1 MPLGTGA
8 DTGRHDAGRRDK
20 SSVEPIAMSDLESP
34 EVRAIEHAWQ
44 KWRGF
49 HAMPPR
55 ESLVPRDLG
64 RYMMNVSLVRVLD
77 DGEDYEFRIIGDA
90 HLRAYGSTFMGKY
103 MRDVIAIAPRFGRLL
118 KASFDLVR
126 TTGRP
131 YAFHGVVGYDAPDT
145 RFSSFE
151 TCYLP
156 FGAGQNA
163 VTDIL
168 NAASYSLRGQA

>member
-1 MPLGTGA
+1 MQLETGT
-8 DTGRHDAGRRDK
+8 DIGRYQAGRRDR

-44 KWRGF
+44 RWRGF
-49 HAMPPR
+49 HAMPAR
-55 ESLVPRDLG
+55 EGLIPRDLG
-64 RYMMNVSLVRVLD
+64 RFMTNVSLVQVLD

-90 HLRAYGSTFMGKY
+90 HLRAYGSNFMGKY

-163 VTDIL
+163 VTHIL
-168 NAASYSLRGQA
+168 NAASYSLRGES